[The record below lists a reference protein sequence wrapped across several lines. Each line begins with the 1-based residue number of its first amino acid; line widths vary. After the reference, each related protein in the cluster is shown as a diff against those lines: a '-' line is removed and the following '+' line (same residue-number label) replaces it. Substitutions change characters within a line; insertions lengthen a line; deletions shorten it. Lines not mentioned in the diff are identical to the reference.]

1 MHTAGQSVARHA
13 TASQLASPALPPLS
27 LARRAD
33 ARALPQAV
41 RCCPL
46 CRQLSWFVTPSAI
59 WPRTPEAKAAT
70 IAAYKARL
78 ATIDCRMF
86 ASGAGTCPHGTSCF
100 YRHAYPDGRLE
111 ARGRPRRPGP

>member
-1 MHTAGQSVARHA
+1 M
-13 TASQLASPALPPLS
+13 
-27 LARRAD
+27 
-33 ARALPQAV
+33 QAV

-59 WPRTPEAKAAT
+59 WPNTPEAKADT
-70 IAAYKARL
+70 IAAYKAKL

-86 ASGAGTCPHGTSCF
+86 AAGAGTCPHGTSCF

-111 ARGRPRRPGP
+111 VIYLLPAAMFTTRTKRC